1 LAAGLIVIL
10 LTAFK
15 WRRSTAARVAPSA
28 GDGVLAGILCLAFA
42 AAAAVSFRY
51 PVEARAMP
59 LAAGVAGAL
68 LTFIL
73 VVKRA
78 TAAVQSHDDRSMR
91 PVPWRAMSI
100 LALYM
105 GLIPFGGML
114 AAGGLYA
121 GLHTYVEQ
129 RSTLVR
135 ALLVAAAVAIVL
147 WLLFGLWLRLPLFDR
162 L

>member
-1 LAAGLIVIL
+1 
-10 LTAFK
+10 LTA
-15 WRRSTAARVAPSA
+15 AAPS
-28 GDGVLAGILCLAFA
+28 
-42 AAAAVSFRY
+42 
-51 PVEARAMP
+51 
-59 LAAGVAGAL
+59 
-68 LTFIL
+68 
-73 VVKRA
+73 
-78 TAAVQSHDDRSMR
+78 HDEQSMR

-105 GLIPFGGML
+105 GLIPFGGIL

-121 GLHTYVEQ
+121 ALHSLVEQ

-135 ALLVAAAVAIVL
+135 SLLMAGAVAIVL

>member
-1 LAAGLIVIL
+1 
-10 LTAFK
+10 
-15 WRRSTAARVAPSA
+15 
-28 GDGVLAGILCLAFA
+28 
-42 AAAAVSFRY
+42 
-51 PVEARAMP
+51 
-59 LAAGVAGAL
+59 
-68 LTFIL
+68 
-73 VVKRA
+73 VVKRL
-78 TAAVQSHDDRSMR
+78 TAAAPSHDERSIR
-91 PVPWRAMSI
+91 PVPWRAVSI

-135 ALLVAAAVAIVL
+135 AFLVAGAVAIVL